1 MKNIETSIQHVT
13 KTGTNLFAELGFPRD
28 EARHY
33 QAESLALIGQTL
45 ELREQLMSD
54 TSHRSTFT
62 T

>member
-1 MKNIETSIQHVT
+1 MKNIETSIRHVT
-13 KTGTNLFAELGFPRD
+13 KPGTNLFAELGFPPD

-33 QAESLALIGQTL
+33 QAKSLALIGQTL
-45 ELREQLMSD
+45 ELKEQLTSD